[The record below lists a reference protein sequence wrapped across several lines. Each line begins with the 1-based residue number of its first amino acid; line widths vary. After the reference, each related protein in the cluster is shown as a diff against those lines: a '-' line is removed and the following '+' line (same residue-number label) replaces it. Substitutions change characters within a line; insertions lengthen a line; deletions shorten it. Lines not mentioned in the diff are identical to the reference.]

1 MSKKKI
7 AFIISAPIT
16 AKAFLLK
23 HFEVL
28 ANDFDITLVANFES
42 EEDFNIP
49 FVVQTKNIQIQR
61 KISLLKD
68 LLALFQ
74 LYSFFKKNK
83 FNSIHTVTPKA
94 GLLGIVASWLAGIPV
109 RIHIFTGQVWHTS
122 YGIKKIF
129 LMFLDKVVVL
139 LSTHILVDGYPQKIF
154 LEENKILKKGG
165 SVVLG
170 NGSICGVDCNRF
182 IPSLNIRKKVRDDL
196 GFNDIDFIYGF
207 LGRLNRDKGVL
218 ELLDAFKKI
227 NNEIS
232 NVKLLFIGFDEE
244 NFSSKIEELTNITFV
259 GSTNIPEIIL
269 QAVDVFCLPS
279 HREAFGLSV
288 LEASALQIP
297 VVCSNTY
304 GLQDAVIE
312 NETGLVHKV
321 YDYIDLYDK
330 MKYLYQNS
338 EIRDK
343 LGKKG
348 RIFVEEKFSS
358 QFVANEWLKFYN
370 NTLNNVR

>member
-28 ANDFDITLVANFES
+28 ANEFDITLVANFES

-74 LYSFFKKNK
+74 LYFFLKKNK
-83 FNSIHTVTPKA
+83 FDSIHTVTPKA

-122 YGIKKIF
+122 NGIKKIF

-154 LEENKILKKGG
+154 LEENKILRKGG
-165 SVVLG
+165 SIVLG

-182 IPSLNIRKKVRDDL
+182 KPSLNIRKKVRDNL
-196 GFNDIDFIYGF
+196 GFNDIDFVYGF

-227 NNEIS
+227 DDEIS
-232 NVKLLFIGFDEE
+232 NVKLLLIGFDEE
-244 NFSSKIEELTNITFV
+244 NFSSKIEKLNNITFV
-259 GSTNIPEIIL
+259 GSTNVPEIIL

-321 YDYIDLYDK
+321 HDYIDLYDK

-348 RIFVEEKFSS
+348 RVFVEEKFSS
-358 QFVANEWLKFYN
+358 QFVTNEWLKFYN
-370 NTLNNVR
+370 NTLSNVR